1 MYVTG
6 VVPTRGNAWGSK
18 RKHMKAMLRSIRF
31 SAEALGVS
39 PYTIRRLVAAGQI
52 QAVNI
57 GARRLI
63 PEAEIERVAAH
74 GVLRSKLKRSERTT
88 E

>member
-1 MYVTG
+1 
-6 VVPTRGNAWGSK
+6 
-18 RKHMKAMLRSIRF
+18 MKAMLRSIRF

-39 PYTIRRLVAAGQI
+39 PFTIRRLIAAGQI

-63 PEAEIERVAAH
+63 PEAEIERWNTPIVKSSAIQFRINE
-74 GVLRSKLKRSERTT
+74 VERQPPDLPD

>member
-1 MYVTG
+1 
-6 VVPTRGNAWGSK
+6 
-18 RKHMKAMLRSIRF
+18 MKAMLRSIRF

-39 PYTIRRLVAAGQI
+39 PFTIRRLIAAGQI

-74 GVLRSKLKRSERTT
+74 GVGRSKPKSSKKTT
-88 E
+88 VS

>member
-1 MYVTG
+1 
-6 VVPTRGNAWGSK
+6 
-18 RKHMKAMLRSIRF
+18 MKTILRSIRF
-31 SAEALGVS
+31 SAEILGVS
-39 PYTIRRLVAAGQI
+39 SFTVRRLIAAGQI

-74 GVLRSKLKRSERTT
+74 GVGRSKPKSSRKTT
-88 E
+88 VS